1 MFILLSIILI
11 TISLPGIF
19 SKDKVLDKI
28 LYVYSEGKAESTK
41 KVVRDEDMVADL
53 DEGTSATENEEG
65 DDYDRKEKAEELLDM
80 IKHG

>member
-11 TISLPGIF
+11 TVSLPGIF

-28 LYVYSEGKAESTK
+28 LYVYPEGKAESTK